1 MLLSQAM
8 AEGLFHPRC
17 RHGLGTY
24 YPELEDIVY
33 YETEDKK
40 LNEYGTEE
48 LNRAHVENMIQK
60 YKRLTVGSI
69 DPANIAKYQARL
81 NEWKARKAEID
92 SSPEKMA
99 DIMSNDWSETQP
111 QVIGKE
117 IKKEIIEYAKAR
129 NVNIV
134 DLSEFDGDPELLK
147 EAIDVLSKWERN
159 LPIKRKITLKPSAL
173 DSEDFGA
180 VKNRTV
186 YVQRA
191 ALRNREITRK
201 NINSNKKCF
210 ASSDFSDITAHEY
223 GHIFSKEKG
232 INAIEISKEA
242 YYNIYGKVL
251 TTEELFDFFK
261 ENISEYSSLFGKQ
274 ELISEILA
282 KHNSN
287 PTRFTE
293 EMIKLLRKRCDI

>member
-1 MLLSQAM
+1 M

-24 YPELEDIVY
+24 YPELEDIVHY
-33 YETEDKK
+33 DTEENRV
-40 LNEYGTEE
+40 NEYGTEK
-48 LNRAHVENMIQK
+48 LNQAHIENMIQK
-60 YKRLTVGSI
+60 YKRLVTGSI

-81 NEWKARKAEID
+81 NEWKARKTEID
-92 SSPEKMA
+92 SSPDKMA

-186 YVQRA
+186 FVQRA

-201 NINSNKKCF
+201 NINSNKKYF
-210 ASSDFSDITAHEY
+210 ASSDLSDITAHEY

-242 YYNIYGKVL
+242 YYNIYGKIP
-251 TTEELFDFFK
+251 TTKEIFDYYRNHISVYSFEIGKNEF
-261 ENISEYSSLFGKQ
+261 ISEVF
-274 ELISEILA
+274 A
-282 KHNSN
+282 KHNSS
-287 PTRFTE
+287 PTRYTE
-293 EMIKLLRKRCDI
+293 EIVKLLKRR